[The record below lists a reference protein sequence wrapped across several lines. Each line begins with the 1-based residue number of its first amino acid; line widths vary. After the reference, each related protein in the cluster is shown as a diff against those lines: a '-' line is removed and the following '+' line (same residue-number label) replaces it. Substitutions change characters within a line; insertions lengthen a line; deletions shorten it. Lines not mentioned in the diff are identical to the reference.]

1 MNEMRSWQ
9 SMVAANAAR
18 LLRTTGRTPAEWAD
32 EARGA
37 GITTREDL
45 SRWLTDRGV
54 TGYNLMS
61 VDWEVFGLP
70 GFFLSSADELYDA
83 QYADRPALRAVADR
97 ILLWAEETPEAVIQ
111 MRKTYV
117 SLQTSRRK
125 FAQLTPTTRTA
136 VDLLFRMAVPEL
148 PGLEPIRATNDPFAW
163 RLRLRREEDVDDAVL
178 RALRTALE
186 DSLGSPSA

>member
-9 SMVAANAAR
+9 PMVETNAAR
-18 LLRTTGRTPAEWAD
+18 LLRTTGRTPAEWAG
-32 EARGA
+32 EALSA
-37 GITTREDL
+37 GITGREDL
-45 SRWLTDRGV
+45 SRWLKDRGV

-61 VDWEVFGLP
+61 VDWEMFGLP
-70 GFFLSSADELYDA
+70 EFFLRSADELYDA

-97 ILLWAEETPEAVIQ
+97 ILLWAAEAPEAVIQ

-136 VDLLFRMAVPEL
+136 VDLFFRMAVPEL
-148 PGLEPIRATNDPFAW
+148 PGLEPVRATNDAFAW